1 MDEKDLKI
9 LTLLTENSR
18 TPSTRIARV
27 LGISDVAVKKR
38 IIKLEKEGVI
48 KGYKLEVDPSK
59 LGYSAIAYVGV
70 NVNSESLLD
79 VAKELSNRK
88 DAVFVALTSGDHD
101 IMLELWAKDGS
112 EMQLKLKEIKRIEGV
127 KNVYPAIILE
137 VIKGRESIPRIITK
151 LVV

>member
-9 LTLLTENSR
+9 LSLLAQNSR

-38 IIKLEKEGVI
+38 IVKLEKEGVI

-59 LGYSAIAYVGV
+59 LGYSSVAYVGV

-79 VAKELSNRK
+79 VAKELSARE
-88 DAVFVALTSGDHD
+88 DVVFVALTSGDHD
-101 IMLELWAKDGS
+101 VMIELWARDGS
-112 EMQLKLKEIKRIEGV
+112 EMQLKLKEIRSLEGV
-127 KNVYPAIILE
+127 KNVYPAIVLE
-137 VIKGRESIPRIITK
+137 VIKGRESLPKIITK
-151 LVV
+151 SVT

>member
-9 LTLLTENSR
+9 LSLLAENSR

-38 IIKLEKEGVI
+38 IVKLEREGVI

-59 LGYSAIAYVGV
+59 LGYSSIAYVGV

-88 DAVFVALTSGDHD
+88 DVVFVALTSGDHD
-101 IMLELWAKDGS
+101 VMIELWAKDGS
-112 EMQLKLKEIKRIEGV
+112 EMQLKLKEIKNLDGV
-127 KNVYPAIILE
+127 KNVYPAIVLE
-137 VIKGRESIPRIITK
+137 VIKGRESLPEIITRS
-151 LVV
+151 VT